1 MAKKKKQETVVAE
14 DVSNNKVQFD
24 ESQDFKFVQLDS
36 SIYEQKFKTKPTTFL
51 KDAFKRFVKNK
62 SSVVAA
68 SILGVL
74 ILMAIIVPNADRNNI
89 DANNDLATFLPPKW
103 FSKHN
108 GGFLDGT
115 GKVKDVTLDPDSGY
129 PAADENGNV
138 KYRKEG
144 IGDVS
149 SINVT
154 TTYQDS
160 ESAIV
165 LKYGRGG
172 SISLTTDSPYN
183 YDGYI
188 TSPTFNL
195 DLDATYSVKYT
206 INEEYC
212 KGAGNNPVYSFCVF
226 SDQKASDGTGIF
238 EIGVESS
245 KYGEIVVTD
254 MIEQIKANPN
264 YTSSFTFKSASVGF
278 CLKASTEKKT
288 LYIDNLEFK
297 KDGEDVTYWTD
308 SKDNGITVHTEHN
321 VGFSDATAAVS
332 TWKNPYGPNVKDT
345 TISLY
350 HSKILKGSFTY
361 DYYAAA
367 YCDDEGDFTE
377 TDLQD
382 FYAKGYLKEEYQWF
396 SKNENSKIRSVG
408 DIKTDATYYTQEEC
422 DRYNSF
428 KGYTDGDAGFLT
440 TSTKKTEEVTFESKD
455 LWKIDG
461 LYYDIDT
468 LDLAELQ
475 LTELGE
481 AKCPALK
488 ALSVTRTV
496 FFTDEANSLHCSI
509 SRYKFFYYKG
519 YIAECKPIKFFF
531 GTDERGHDF
540 FKVVFAGLL
549 TSLELGVLAS
559 IINIIIGVIWGSVSG
574 YFGGWVDM
582 LMERVTEILGGMPF
596 IVLMTL
602 IVLLFKK
609 SNFWVFLFC
618 LCLTGWMGTASVTR
632 SQFYRY
638 RGREYVLASRTLGA
652 SDWRLIFL
660 HILPNGIGTIVT
672 SAALMIPSVIFSEA
686 SISYL
691 LPGALSFQGGTSFGL
706 TLSNAQSFIQLY
718 PYMIISASIVMS
730 LIMICFNLFGN
741 GLRDAFDPSTKG
753 ASI

>member
-14 DVSNNKVQFD
+14 DVSNKVQFD

-51 KDAFKRFVKNK
+51 KDAFKRFIKNK

-68 SILGVL
+68 SILGIL

-89 DANNDLATFLPPKW
+89 DTNNDLATFLPPKW
-103 FSKHN
+103 FDKPN
-108 GGFLDGT
+108 GGFMDGT
-115 GKVKDVTLDPDSGY
+115 GKVKDVTLNPDTGY

-138 KYRKEG
+138 KYKKEG
-144 IGDVS
+144 IDDVS

-154 TTYQDS
+154 KTYQDS
-160 ESAIV
+160 DSAIV

-172 SISLTTDSPYN
+172 SISLTADDPYN
-183 YDGYI
+183 YDAYV

-206 INEEYC
+206 IDEEYC
-212 KGAGNNPVYSFCVF
+212 KGVGNNPVYSFCVF

-238 EIGVESS
+238 EVGVESS

-254 MIEQIKANPN
+254 MIAQIKANPS
-264 YTSSFTFKSASVGF
+264 YTSSFTFQSAAVGF
-278 CLKASTEKKT
+278 CLKASNEKKI
-288 LYIDNLEFK
+288 LYIDNLELK

-308 SKDNGITVHTEHN
+308 NPITEHN

-332 TWKNPYGPNVKDT
+332 TWKNPYGPNVKGT
-345 TISLY
+345 TVSLY
-350 HSKILKGSFTY
+350 HSEILKGSFTY

-367 YCDDEGDFTE
+367 YCEDEADFTE

-382 FYAKGYLKEEYQWF
+382 FYNKGYLEEEYQWF
-396 SKNENSKIRSVG
+396 SKNSGSKARFPG
-408 DIKTDATYYTQEEC
+408 DTKTPATYYTQEEC
-422 DRYNSF
+422 DRYNAY
-428 KGYTDGDAGFLT
+428 KGYTALT
-440 TSTKKTEEVTFESKD
+440 TSTVKTEEVIYTKKD
-455 LWKIDG
+455 LWEIDG
-461 LYYDIDT
+461 VYYDIDT
-468 LDLAELQ
+468 LDLAELK
-475 LTELGE
+475 LTALGE
-481 AKCPALK
+481 EKCPALK

-496 FFTDEANSLHCSI
+496 FMDDEANSLHCTR
-509 SRYKFFYYKG
+509 SRYKYFYYTG
-519 YIAECKPIKFFF
+519 LIAECKPIKFFF

-559 IINIIIGVIWGSVSG
+559 IINIIIGIIWGSVSG

-602 IVLLFKK
+602 IVLLFEK

-691 LPGALSFQGGTSFGL
+691 LPGALSFQGATSFGL
-706 TLSNAQSFIQLY
+706 TLSNAQTYIQLY
-718 PYMIISASIVMS
+718 PYMIVSASIVMS